1 MFRGVSSI
9 DNKVKRNHVISPEYS
24 TSKSIL
30 KRVIDPS
37 KLNEEKILQKP
48 SMKKEKSTLSAHETA
63 TVKVH
68 GASEMLKKITRE
80 KDISFSLKKEDMI
93 STSDLR
99 KSLSQK

>member
-1 MFRGVSSI
+1 MS
-9 DNKVKRNHVISPEYS
+9 
-24 TSKSIL
+24 
-30 KRVIDPS
+30 
-37 KLNEEKILQKP
+37 NEEKILQKP

-80 KDISFSLKKEDMI
+80 KYISFSLKKEDMI

-99 KSLSQK
+99 KNRRHPSEHYVIPLWRF